1 MNDLKRDNKIPY
13 RLRVGVTGHREL
25 PEDDALSTQVAR
37 ALGMARELITSVV
50 SSDALT
56 VRLRVI
62 SPIAEGADRLIAHAA
77 LTDDTTELEVPLSMP
92 REQYAEDFE
101 TADSKNEF
109 DSLLKQAQFVTV
121 MSDSTTR
128 EEAYERAGRYV
139 VDRCEVLIALWD
151 GEASRGRGGT
161 AEIVAYARDAGVP
174 ILRVSTTAPFQIQEE
189 LGRGIN
195 QDLIKQIS
203 AFNNARISDKSL
215 DGVTGWQTSHATQQA
230 EAVGIDLARVTPF
243 IEWILPYQA
252 RADVIAGRYQS
263 RYFAFSSVL
272 FMTAAMAVA
281 IIAGQFLFFPQRTE
295 LIWIEIALMIGLLLI
310 LYFGRKWR
318 LQERWLSNRFLAER
332 FRSALFLAVVGQE
345 ESRQVSADSVYVGHS
360 SDEWLRRAFEEVWNQ
375 RPRSLD
381 DASLDNLKT
390 FIASAWVQD
399 QADYHQ
405 RAAHQNEQKHVRI
418 SYAITALFGATLLM
432 AVLHALEFGGHG
444 SNHTNFTISNA
455 LVFLA
460 LTLPAMAGSL
470 SGVRAQREYER
481 NAERFLAM
489 VPYLQAIADRVR
501 NAPDLPTLRAA
512 ALDAENVMMEE
523 AQDWFMVMK
532 FHDFE
537 LHV

>member
-1 MNDLKRDNKIPY
+1 MNNPKQDTKIPY
-13 RLRVGVTGHREL
+13 RLRVGVTGHRIL
-25 PEDDALSTQVAR
+25 PDDDILSAQVTR
-37 ALGMARELITSVV
+37 ALNRARELVTS
-50 SSDALT
+50 SEDLPIH
-56 VRLRVI
+56 LRII
-62 SPIAEGADRLIAHAA
+62 SPIAEGADRLVARAA
-77 LTDDTTELEVPLSMP
+77 LVDDTTELEAPLPMP
-92 REQYAEDFE
+92 REQYVQDFE
-101 TADSKNEF
+101 TDESKNEF
-109 DSLLKQAQFVTV
+109 DALLKRADFVTV
-121 MSDSTTR
+121 MPNSESR
-128 EEAYERAGRYV
+128 EEAYERAGRHV
-139 VDRCEVLIALWD
+139 VDRCDVLIALWD
-151 GEASRGRGGT
+151 GEPSRGRGGT

-174 ILRVSTTAPFQIQEE
+174 ILRISTDAPFLLQEE

-195 QDLIKQIS
+195 QEPVEQIS
-203 AFNNARISDKSL
+203 AFNKARLSDKSL
-215 DGVTGWQTSHATQQA
+215 AGVIGWQTSHAAQQA
-230 EAVGIDLARVTPF
+230 QDAGIESSRMTPF
-243 IEWILPYQA
+243 IEWILPFQA
-252 RADVIAGRYQS
+252 RADVIAGQYQS

-281 IIAGQFLFFPQRTE
+281 IIAGQFLFFPKQTE
-295 LIWIEIALMIGLLLI
+295 LIWIEVALMIGLLLI
-310 LYFGRKWR
+310 LYLGRRWR

-345 ESRQVSADSVYVGHS
+345 ESRQVSSDSVNVANS

-375 RPRSLD
+375 RPQPLD
-381 DASLDNLKT
+381 DVGLDKLKT
-390 FIASAWVQD
+390 FTASAWVQD

-405 RAAHQNEQKHVRI
+405 RAAHQNEQKHQRL

-432 AVLHALEFGGHG
+432 AVFHALEVGGHG

-460 LTLPAMAGSL
+460 LTLPALAGAL
-470 SGVRAQREYER
+470 GGVRAQREYER
-481 NAERFLAM
+481 NADRFLAM

-523 AQDWFMVMK
+523 TQDWFMVMK